1 MHREHTLHRHLRN
14 AFAAVTILALSISL
28 GFLFDSLGFKEVSI
42 YTEFILGI
50 LLVAVLTADRLYSA
64 MTSICGILI
73 FNYLFAE
80 PRLSF
85 RAANYGYPVDFIVLL
100 AVSLLISTLAYKS
113 EQLSFRT
120 RTLLQTDQLFL
131 QANGTEQIIS
141 ITANQLQRLLNR
153 PLVFFMA
160 DNGTLQAPRCF
171 GAVPEPGD
179 DDRTAAQW
187 TFTHALDS
195 GKYTE
200 HYPAS
205 GCCYM
210 PIRTADHIFGVAG
223 IALSDKKPLSDIEK
237 GLMRSLLNECA
248 LTLERDFY
256 ARQRQ
261 EAAVQMRNEKLRAD
275 LLRSISHD
283 LRTPLTAI
291 SGNASLLSE
300 RTQDLS
306 EAQRRQLAHD
316 IGQDAQ
322 WLLGTVE
329 NLLAVTRIEDG
340 RMNLKLQPEMV
351 SDVLSEALANA
362 QRYLSSHTL
371 HCELEDDML
380 MARMDAR
387 LILQVL
393 FNLIDNAAKH
403 TPAGSTIT
411 VRAARTDGRIAISVI
426 DDGPG
431 VPDAHKSEVFEM
443 FYTTSAGSIDGRR
456 GLGLGLALCKA
467 IVSAHGGEITLTDQ
481 TPHGAVFTFTLTEE
495 RIDLP

>member
-1 MHREHTLHRHLRN
+1 MQREQTHKHHLRN
-14 AFAAVTILALSISL
+14 TVAAITILLLSTSL

-42 YTEFILGI
+42 YTEFILGV
-50 LLVAVLTADRLYSA
+50 LLVAMITADRLYSA
-64 MTSICGILI
+64 MTSICGILL

-80 PRLSF
+80 PRLSV

-100 AVSLLISTLAYKS
+100 AVSLLISTLAHNK

-120 RTLLQTDQLFL
+120 HTLLQTDQLL
-131 QANGTEQIIS
+131 LKANGAEQIVS
-141 ITANQLQRLLNR
+141 ITANQLLQLLGR

-160 DNGTLQAPRCF
+160 QDGALQPPQCF
-171 GAVPEPGD
+171 GDAPLPDET
-179 DDRTAAQW
+179 DRTAAQW
-187 TFTHALDS
+187 SFAHAQDS
-195 GKYTE
+195 GMHTD
-200 HYPAS
+200 HSPA
-205 GCCYM
+205 CRYFYM
-210 PIRTADHIFGVAG
+210 PLRTADRTLGTAG
-223 IALSDKKPLSDIEK
+223 IALSDKKPLNEMEK

-283 LRTPLTAI
+283 LRTPLTSI
-291 SGNASLLSE
+291 SGAASLLSE
-300 RTQDLS
+300 RAEHLS
-306 EAQRRQLAHD
+306 EEQRRKLACD

-329 NLLAVTRIEDG
+329 NLLSVTRIEDG

-351 SDVLSEALANA
+351 SDVLNEALTHA
-362 QRYLSSHTL
+362 QRYLPTHSL

-380 MARMDAR
+380 MARMDVR

-403 TPAGSTIT
+403 TPAGSEIT
-411 VRAARTDGRIAISVI
+411 VCAVRRDGRIVVSVI
-426 DDGPG
+426 DNGPG
-431 VPDAHKSEVFEM
+431 VPDAHKDEVFEM

-467 IVSAHGGEITLTDQ
+467 IVTAHGGEITVTDHL
-481 TPHGAVFTFTLTEE
+481 PHGADFTFTLTEE